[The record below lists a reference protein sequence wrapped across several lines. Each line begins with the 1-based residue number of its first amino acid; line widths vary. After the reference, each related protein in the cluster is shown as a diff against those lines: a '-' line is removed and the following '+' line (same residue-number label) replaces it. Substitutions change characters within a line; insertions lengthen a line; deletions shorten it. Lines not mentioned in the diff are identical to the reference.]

1 MANAKGNITKLCR
14 ARLDKLKLSKAK
26 LCGFAMIGAIGLA
39 GFGSITTVAAETKT
53 DTVTLTESEKDQK
66 GQKANFD
73 KKMKAAEEKWN
84 TLTADQKDEVYALLM
99 VELDSEMKVLDKLA
113 ELGVLETTDVE
124 ILKAFKLE
132 LYNKFKESGEFP
144 FSKRKGRK

>member
-66 GQKANFD
+66 ANFD

-84 TLTADQKDEVYALLM
+84 TLTAAQKDEVYALLM